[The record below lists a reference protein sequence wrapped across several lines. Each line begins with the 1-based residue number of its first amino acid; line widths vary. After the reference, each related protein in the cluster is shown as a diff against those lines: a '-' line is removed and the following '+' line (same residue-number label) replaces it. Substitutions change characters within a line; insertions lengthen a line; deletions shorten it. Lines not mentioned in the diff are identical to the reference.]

1 MIKAAKS
8 FNTKGTSETQR
19 FTKDPLV
26 NSVQNFVYLVV
37 TLFLITI
44 QSPTFTPM
52 KFAHAFFLICLSIL
66 TSQIVFAQDVPRP
79 LTWQEL
85 SMVKFEET
93 YDENSG
99 TFYDKPVFPYQLKAL
114 EGKEVSILGYV
125 IPMDVELNYY
135 VVSAFPFSSCFF
147 CGGAG
152 PESVV
157 DLQLVDKSLT
167 FENDA
172 RITFSGILRLNQ
184 GTFFELPYILKE
196 AKIYEEN

>member
-1 MIKAAKS
+1 M
-8 FNTKGTSETQR
+8 R
-19 FTKDPLV
+19 FSALI
-26 NSVQNFVYLVV
+26 LL
-37 TLFLITI
+37 LFQLLLSNHLCA
-44 QSPTFTPM
+44 QDTPR
-52 KFAHAFFLICLSIL
+52 IL
-66 TSQIVFAQDVPRP
+66 T
-79 LTWQEL
+79 WEEL
-85 SMVKFEET
+85 AMVKFEET

-99 TFYDKPVFPYQLKAL
+99 TFFDKPVFPYHLKAL

-167 FENDA
+167 FENDE

-196 AKIYEEN
+196 AKVYAVE